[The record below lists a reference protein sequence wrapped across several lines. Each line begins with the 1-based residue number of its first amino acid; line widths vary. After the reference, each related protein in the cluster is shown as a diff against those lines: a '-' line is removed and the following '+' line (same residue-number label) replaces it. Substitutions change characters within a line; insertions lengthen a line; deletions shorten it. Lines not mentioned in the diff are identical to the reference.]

1 MNKHVGRAFV
11 WRVLMLAVAV
21 LIAWGLLS
29 VPALAD
35 MRIHTVEMALGFES
49 PASDLLLKRPNVR
62 VVNEDGS
69 GQIYSCAADELIMLS
84 PRESR
89 LYWRGSSTDFQEQLQ
104 AMFAG
109 ALADLSPDAAAMWDE
124 MELPDVEVRITEL
137 GSNTIAGYL
146 AVEYLVEYNDGDEW
160 HTLENVWV
168 SEQLMNEIRAELGD
182 CIGKLSEI
190 LSFADEAL
198 ALFVTEAVVSATLH
212 PEYKSL
218 RETGFLMR
226 TVSELNMFGFAFTLE
241 TIVREVSH
249 EPLSDQ
255 WFAVPDG
262 YTRVDDLGV
271 LFGL

>member
-1 MNKHVGRAFV
+1 M
-11 WRVLMLAVAV
+11 
-21 LIAWGLLS
+21 
-29 VPALAD
+29 
-35 MRIHTVEMALGFES
+35 
-49 PASDLLLKRPNVR
+49 
-62 VVNEDGS
+62 
-69 GQIYSCAADELIMLS
+69 
-84 PRESR
+84 
-89 LYWRGSSTDFQEQLQ
+89 
-104 AMFAG
+104 
-109 ALADLSPDAAAMWDE
+109 
-124 MELPDVEVRITEL
+124 
-137 GSNTIAGYL
+137 
-146 AVEYLVEYNDGDEW
+146 EYLVEYNDGDEW